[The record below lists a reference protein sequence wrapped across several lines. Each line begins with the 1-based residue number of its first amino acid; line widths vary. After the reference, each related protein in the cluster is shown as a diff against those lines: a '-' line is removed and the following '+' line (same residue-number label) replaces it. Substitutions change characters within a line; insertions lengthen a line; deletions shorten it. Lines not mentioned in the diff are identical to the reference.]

1 VHVELQEAVRR
12 GDVACQLGRP
22 VSFVGAAFAEGVGLL
37 ALRFTNDPLC
47 RAERFERLRRELGD
61 AVETIEIDSSPG
73 NAHGLPQTAHSV
85 VTRELVDREGH
96 PTHAALERVLG
107 FFRERLAA

>member
-1 VHVELQEAVRR
+1 VELAVVTRR
-12 GDVACQLGRP
+12 A
-22 VSFVGAAFAEGVGLL
+22 AEGVGLL

-47 RAERFERLRRELGD
+47 RAERFERLRRERGD